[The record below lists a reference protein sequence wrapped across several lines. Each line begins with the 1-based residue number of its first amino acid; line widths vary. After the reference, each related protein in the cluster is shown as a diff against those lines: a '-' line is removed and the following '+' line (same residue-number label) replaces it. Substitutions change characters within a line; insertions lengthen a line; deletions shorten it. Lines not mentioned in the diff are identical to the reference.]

1 MERHTTV
8 DDVLRRWQNSRDQN
22 KPATIEEL
30 CAGALEDPAELRE
43 RLQAVASMMSFLGVE
58 AEAGPI
64 GARSTE
70 GTLSAGAPPTVVADG
85 FGLGGSV
92 SVADPSV
99 RIPGY
104 EVLGELGRGGMGVVY
119 KARQQSLDRI
129 VAIKMVL
136 AASHA
141 GATAISRF
149 LQEAKTIA
157 LLKHPHVVQVYDYGS
172 HEGKP
177 FFSLEYLEG
186 GSLAD
191 RSGASPNLRRR
202 RRGRSRHWPT
212 RCRRPT
218 SGESCIAT

>member
-1 MERHTTV
+1 MDRPAHP
-8 DDVLRRWQNSRDQN
+8 RRWS
-22 KPATIEEL
+22 
-30 CAGALEDPAELRE
+30 
-43 RLQAVASMMSFLGVE
+43 
-58 AEAGPI
+58 PI
-64 GARSTE
+64 GAGQGADRRPP
-70 GTLSAGAPPTVVADG
+70 SA
-85 FGLGGSV
+85 
-92 SVADPSV
+92 V

-141 GATAISRF
+141 SPTAISRF

-172 HEGKP
+172 HEESRSSRSNTWKAARSP
-177 FFSLEYLEG
+177 M
-186 GSLAD
+186 

-202 RRGRSRHWPT
+202 PRRRSRPWPR

-218 SGESCIAT
+218 SGGSCIAT